1 MSVDRARLW
10 MRKAENDLL
19 AADNNLASRHIPC
32 DVVCF
37 HCQQAAEKLLKGLLL
52 SLGAQPLRTHDLLA
66 LLEEARRLTSIPVP
80 DAVASACHLSSAG
93 ELEPARLSSPFEEV
107 VSHGGPSLQGV
118 PPPGRSKSTAA
129 QSGHASDACDVI
141 SSGEFARPLFA
152 GRVSPSARR

>member
-66 LLEEARRLTSIPVP
+66 LLEEARGLTSIPVP
-80 DAVASACHLSSAG
+80 MQSLLPSQKASVGLGRRDCVG
-93 ELEPARLSSPFEEV
+93 PDRLSATLSLWFPLSPTSE
-107 VSHGGPSLQGV
+107 SH
-118 PPPGRSKSTAA
+118 
-129 QSGHASDACDVI
+129 DA
-141 SSGEFARPLFA
+141 
-152 GRVSPSARR
+152 

>member
-19 AADNNLASRHIPC
+19 AADNNLSSRHIPC

-80 DAVASACHLSSAG
+80 DAVASGCVILNPYSV
-93 ELEPARLSSPFEEV
+93 EVRYPDDDWMPTLDDAREARQAAESVLVWIREMI
-107 VSHGGPSLQGV
+107 PS
-118 PPPGRSKSTAA
+118 
-129 QSGHASDACDVI
+129 
-141 SSGEFARPLFA
+141 
-152 GRVSPSARR
+152 